1 MIIDLIPYDAS
12 TMEYTHYD
20 NIQGMCMTNAEY
32 FFCFASGAEFPTK
45 APELATL
52 AAKMIKTGFVM
63 HREFDSCF
71 EMGNGSAVMVLLVDM
86 ALEDEELQQWWRLG
100 EDYIGAFEM
109 VKRRFYPNA
118 DQDSA
123 CNV

>member
-1 MIIDLIPYDAS
+1 MITNLIPYDAS

-20 NIQGMCMTNAEY
+20 NIQGMCMTNVEY
-32 FFCFASGAEFPTK
+32 FACFTGGAEFPTK
-45 APELATL
+45 APELAEL

-63 HREFDSCF
+63 HWQFDSCF
-71 EMGNGSAVMVLLVDM
+71 ETGNGAVVMALLVDM
-86 ALEDEELQQWWRLG
+86 ALEDEELRQWWRLG
-100 EDYIGAFEM
+100 EDYIGAFET
-109 VKRRFYPNA
+109 VKQRFYPNA

>member
-1 MIIDLIPYDAS
+1 MTINLIPYDAN

-32 FFCFASGAEFPTK
+32 FTCFTGGAEFPTQ

-63 HREFDSCF
+63 HRQFDSCF
-71 EMGNGSAVMVLLVDM
+71 EMGNGGAVMALLVDM
-86 ALEDEELQQWWRLG
+86 ALQDEELRQWWRLG
-100 EDYIGAFEM
+100 EDYIGSFEM
-109 VKRRFYPNA
+109 VKQRFYPA
-118 DQDSA
+118 A
-123 CNV
+123 

>member
-1 MIIDLIPYDAS
+1 
-12 TMEYTHYD
+12 
-20 NIQGMCMTNAEY
+20 MTNAEY
-32 FFCFASGAEFPTK
+32 FACFTGGVAFPTE
-45 APELATL
+45 APELAKL

-71 EMGNGSAVMVLLVDM
+71 EMGNGNAVMALLVDM
-86 ALEDEELQQWWRLG
+86 AQHDEELQQWWRLG
-100 EDYIGAFEM
+100 EDYIGAFEA
-109 VKRRFYPNA
+109 VKQRFYPPA